1 MKPTINPDILADL
14 LLTQAL
20 TLAKQTVPPLIN
32 MLADMGINNL
42 RNTLTPPKGCPPNDV
57 INRIIVKRNNILSV
71 MNPIGKTMESIVKT
85 LPTISTVVNASQTAA
100 TAASIAIQTIEAT
113 LTSGVPPVAPSPIVS
128 GLSVAKTTLDK
139 QVIPALTIANV
150 TLSGLE
156 TTINIVYNIIKKII
170 DMLNSLDL
178 KLNEC
183 TSPIQKTVNPLTPLS
198 PFLAGIPAQV
208 LANQPS
214 TNQYEKYNTIYNGWK
229 LVAVTGSYSESS
241 TSPKLTR
248 VKAVGKNAGDIVLL
262 ETDWS
267 FTTNPQPLIE
277 ELKFRINKDNLK
289 AY

>member
-1 MKPTINPDILADL
+1 MKPTIDPDILADL
-14 LLTQAL
+14 LLAQAL
-20 TLAKQTVPPLIN
+20 NLAKKVVPPLVD
-32 MLADMGINNL
+32 MLVDMGIQQLKNSL
-42 RNTLTPPKGCPPNDV
+42 SLPGGCPPTYEIDK
-57 INRIIVKRNNILSV
+57 IILKRNNILSV

-156 TTINIVYNIIKKII
+156 TTVNVVYNIVKKII

-183 TSPIQKTVNPLTPLS
+183 TSPIQKSFNPLTPLS

-214 TNQYEKYNTIYNGWK
+214 TNQYDKYNTTYNGWK

-277 ELKFRINKDNLK
+277 ELKFRIDKDNLK

>member
-1 MKPTINPDILADL
+1 MKPTIDPDILADL
-14 LLTQAL
+14 FLTQAL
-20 TLAKQTVPPLIN
+20 NLAKQVIPPLVD
-32 MLADMGINNL
+32 MLVDMGIQQLKNSL
-42 RNTLTPPKGCPPNDV
+42 LPPGGCPPTYILDKL
-57 INRIIVKRNNILSV
+57 IAKRNNILSV
-71 MNPIGKTMESIVKT
+71 MNPIGETMESIVKT
-85 LPTISTVVNASQTAA
+85 LPTISTVVNTSQTAA
-100 TAASIAIQTIEAT
+100 TAASVAIQIIETT
-113 LTSGVPPVAPSPIVS
+113 LTSGIPPVAPSPVVS

-156 TTINIVYNIIKKII
+156 TTIKVVYNIVKKII

-178 KLNEC
+178 KINEC
-183 TSPIQKTVNPLTPLS
+183 TSPIQKSFNPLTPLS

-208 LANQPS
+208 LADQPS
-214 TNQYEKYNTIYNGWK
+214 TNQYDKYNTTYNGWK
-229 LVAVTGSYSESS
+229 LVAVTGSYSENS

-248 VKAVGKNAGDIVLL
+248 VKAIGKNAGDIVLL